1 MSAFPRWGAN
11 IRAARTVLGFSQ
23 REIAKLAGISLSYYS
38 QIYSQIEAGKRI
50 PSLEVFINISEA
62 LKVSPDNLVYGEKM
76 TRHQDIILQMLAGLS
91 DAELIRTDQILR
103 TINQSSLS

>member
-1 MSAFPRWGAN
+1 MKSSNERISSLGAN
-11 IRAARTVLGFSQ
+11 IKAARTVLGFSQ
-23 REIAKLAGISLSYYS
+23 REIAKSAGISLSH
-38 QIYSQIEAGKRI
+38 YSQIEAGKRI

>member
-1 MSAFPRWGAN
+1 MRSSNEYISLLGAN
-11 IRAARTVLGFSQ
+11 IKAARTVLGFSQ

-38 QIYSQIEAGKRI
+38 QIEAGKRI
-50 PSLEVFINISEA
+50 PSLEVLINISEA

>member
-38 QIYSQIEAGKRI
+38 QIEAGKRI

-62 LKVSPDNLVYGEKM
+62 LKVSPYNLVYGEKM

>member
-23 REIAKLAGISLSYYS
+23 REIAKLAGISLSY
-38 QIYSQIEAGKRI
+38 YSQIEAGKRI

>member
-23 REIAKLAGISLSYYS
+23 REIAKTAGISLSH
-38 QIYSQIEAGKRI
+38 YSQIEAGKRI

-62 LKVSPDNLVYGEKM
+62 LKVSPDNLIYGEKM
-76 TRHQDIILQMLAGLS
+76 ASHQDIILQMLAGLS
-91 DAELIRTDQILR
+91 DAELLRIDQILR
-103 TINQSSLS
+103 AIKQSSIS

>member
-38 QIYSQIEAGKRI
+38 QIEAGKRI
-50 PSLEVFINISEA
+50 PSLEVLINISEA